1 MNWQAKGI
9 MYIRLKKGLE
19 EKKEYPVP
27 RLQDMASLINSLAQD
42 LDIQTAW
49 ISKPLSCHWIA
60 NMCCWFY

>member
-1 MNWQAKGI
+1 

-42 LDIQTAW
+42 LDIQTA
-49 ISKPLSCHWIA
+49 
-60 NMCCWFY
+60 